1 MRRWSA
7 DLLHLAVLAGTLGT
21 GGPASGQTV
30 TLSGSLGDRKA
41 VLVIDGEP
49 RTVAVGETVRGVK
62 LLALSNGQA
71 QIEMEGRRSTL
82 RIGQAPVRLTG
93 SGAGGGGRQIVL
105 TAGLGGHFTSIGSI
119 NGKAVSFIV
128 DTGATA
134 VSIGQPDAQRIG
146 LDLTTSNRLV
156 ATTANGMVAVHRV
169 LLSVVRIGDVEVHN
183 VEAIVMPGALPHV
196 LLGNSF
202 LTRFQMKRENDRL
215 TLDKRP

>member
-1 MRRWSA
+1 MRRWPTA
-7 DLLHLAVLAGTLGT
+7 ALCFALLAGALGA
-21 GGPASGQTV
+21 GGPAAAQTV
-30 TLSGSLGDRKA
+30 TLSGSLGDLKA
-41 VLVIDGEP
+41 LLVIDGAP
-49 RTVAVGETVRGVK
+49 RTVAVGDTVQCVR

-71 QIEMEGRRSTL
+71 QIEMQGRRSTL
-82 RIGQAPVRLTG
+82 RIGQAPLRMTG
-93 SGAGGGGRQIVL
+93 GGAGDGNRQIVL

-146 LDLTTSNRLV
+146 LDLTASNRLI

-183 VEAIVMPGALPHV
+183 VDAIVLPGALPHV

>member
-1 MRRWSA
+1 M
-7 DLLHLAVLAGTLGT
+7 LAGALGA
-21 GGPASGQTV
+21 GDPAAAQTV
-30 TLSGSLGDRKA
+30 TFSGSLGDRKA

-49 RTVAVGETVRGVK
+49 RTVAVGDAVQGVR

-71 QIEMEGRRSTL
+71 QIEMQGRRSTL
-82 RIGQAPVRLTG
+82 RIGQAPLRMTG
-93 SGAGGGGRQIVL
+93 GGAGDGNRQIVL

-146 LDLTTSNRLV
+146 LDLTASNRLI

-183 VEAIVMPGALPHV
+183 VDAIVLPGALPHV

>member
-1 MRRWSA
+1 VRRSTA
-7 DLLHLAVLAGTLGT
+7 VALSVALLVGALAAGA
-21 GGPASGQTV
+21 PAAGQTV

-49 RTVAVGETVRGVK
+49 RTLAVGESVRGIK
-62 LLALSNGQA
+62 LLALADGQA
-71 QIEMEGRRSTL
+71 QIEMQGRRSTL
-82 RIGQAPVRLTG
+82 RIGQAPVRISAG
-93 SGAGGGGRQIVL
+93 AAGGGGQQIVL
-105 TAGLGGHFTSIGSI
+105 TAGLGGHFTSTGSI

-134 VSIGQPDAQRIG
+134 VSIGEPDAQRIG
-146 LDLTTSNRLV
+146 LDLQSADRRV
-156 ATTANGMVAVHRV
+156 VTTANGMVAVHRV
-169 LLSVVRIGDVEVHN
+169 LLSVVRVGDVEVHN
-183 VEAIVMPGALPHV
+183 VEAIVLPNALPHV

>member
-1 MRRWSA
+1 VRRGSA
-7 DLLHLAVLAGTLGT
+7 ATLCAALLVAVLAT
-21 GGPASGQTV
+21 GGPAAGQTV
-30 TLSGSLGDRKA
+30 TLSGSLGNRKA

-49 RTVAVGETVRGVK
+49 RTLAVGESFRGVT
-62 LLALSNGQA
+62 LLGLADGQA
-71 QIEMEGRRSTL
+71 QIEMQGRRSTL
-82 RIGQAPVRLTG
+82 RIGQAPVRVAG
-93 SGAGGGGRQIVL
+93 GNAGGGGQQIVL
-105 TAGLGGHFTSIGSI
+105 TAGLGGHFTTTGSI

-134 VSIGQPDAQRIG
+134 VSIGEPDARRIG
-146 LDLTTSNRLV
+146 LDLRSADRLS

-169 LLSVVRIGDVEVHN
+169 LLSVVRVGDVEVHN
-183 VEAIVMPGALPHV
+183 VEAIVLPNALPHV